1 MAKRF
6 RFEPLGDLWLLIV
19 TFNKDTW
26 SDRGS
31 LRCLTTPGAGAGQKL
46 SLPQHEAKPKM
57 KGPTYV
63 TPITNWPRDFW
74 DDLVVWYQNN
84 NVLND

>member
-46 SLPQHEAKPKM
+46 SLPQHEAQQNIEAIQYIL
-57 KGPTYV
+57 G
-63 TPITNWPRDFW
+63 IFW
-74 DDLVVWYQNN
+74 DDIVVWYQNN
-84 NVLND
+84 NVLNH